1 MTANIDNPGTGPAR
15 EARQDKALRRLVRI
29 RWATR
34 FTLAFGVAAS
44 GVANVLHA
52 QDNPISRAISAWPPL
67 ALLLSVELISR
78 VPATRLWRAVVR
90 LSATGLI
97 ASIAGWISYWH
108 MAAVTAAYG
117 ETGSSAWLLPLTVD
131 GLVVVASI
139 SLVELTARIRDVE
152 TIGTATEVTAEAVLV
167 QAEQIGN
174 EDRSPVSSGKASDN
188 RPQTAPAESDG
199 LVERARQIISGY
211 KDQTG
216 RDITRD
222 ELRERLRVK
231 TETASYFVEPP
242 ARRRPG

>member
-1 MTANIDNPGTGPAR
+1 MSAEIVNPGSRPAR
-15 EARQDKALRRLVRI
+15 EAVQDWALGRLARI

-108 MAAVTAAYG
+108 MAAVTRNYG
-117 ETGSSAWLLPLTVD
+117 ETGSAAWLLPLTVD
-131 GLVVVASI
+131 G
-139 SLVELTARIRDVE
+139 ARSRGIH
-152 TIGTATEVTAEAVLV
+152 
-167 QAEQIGN
+167 
-174 EDRSPVSSGKASDN
+174 
-188 RPQTAPAESDG
+188 
-199 LVERARQIISGY
+199 
-211 KDQTG
+211 
-216 RDITRD
+216 
-222 ELRERLRVK
+222 
-231 TETASYFVEPP
+231 
-242 ARRRPG
+242 